1 MKEIVAQLTAPGAPF
16 EFEDAEIRG
25 MQCRV
30 FKDSPQYLSELYR
43 NLKSHSGKTMAVYEG
58 RRLEYDDG
66 ILQAANLAHYLKD
79 TVGISGQQHVAIAMR
94 NCPEW
99 ITAFIAVTSIGAVA
113 VLVNSR
119 GTADDIAYCVKNT
132 DCDYLITDSSIAPKL
147 GSTEI
152 ADLPNCVF
160 DLDSGAL
167 SSAGQTL
174 PLDDASLEIPEVSRG
189 PEDPAIV
196 IFTSGTT
203 GRPKGAVLTHQGL
216 MTGLKTNQFS
226 SAVIGAQM
234 AAKFGIDLAT
244 LAANRPQSSTLLMF
258 PLFHVSGCLSIMIQ
272 ALVDGGKIVMLKK
285 WDATQAMQFMEAEK
299 VTAFPGVPT
308 MHWDLLQVANREDYD
323 LSNLSS
329 VSVAGQAIS
338 KTMLQ
343 AVSEAFPNCVLGTG
357 YGMTE
362 ANGAVT
368 LTIGEDLINNPT
380 SAGKKVATTEIAIM
394 NEDDEVLPTGE
405 AGEICLRGATIMQ
418 GYYNQDEANA
428 KCLRGGWYHSGDV
441 GYLDEDGR
449 LYIVDRQTDMII
461 SSGENIYCAEVER
474 VLLQHEA
481 VHETVT
487 FGIPDDR
494 LGEKLIALVRLRDGK
509 SASAEEIVKFAAEHL
524 ASYKIPG
531 ETLII
536 DQPIPR
542 NDTSKAMKPQSREMY
557 FALKEKQA

>member
-16 EFEDAEIRG
+16 EFEDAHIRG

-30 FKDSPQYLSELYR
+30 FKDAPEYLSQLYAG
-43 NLKSHSGKTMAVYEG
+43 LSQHVGKTMAVFEG
-58 RRLEYDDG
+58 RRLEYKDG
-66 ILQAANLAHYLKD
+66 NVQAANLAHYLKD
-79 TVGISGQQHVAIAMR
+79 TIGITAGQHVAIAMR

-99 ITAFIAVTSIGAVA
+99 ITTFIAVTSLGAVG

-119 GTADDIAYCVKNT
+119 GTADDVAYCVKNT
-132 DCDYLITDSSIAPKL
+132 DCDYLITDSSIAPRL
-147 GSTEI
+147 ANTEI
-152 ADLPNCVF
+152 AELPNCVF
-160 DLDSGAL
+160 DLESGAL
-167 SSAGQTL
+167 SSNSESIAL
-174 PLDDASLEIPEVSRG
+174 NNESMEIPVTPCG

-234 AAKFGIDLAT
+234 AAKYGIDLAT

-258 PLFHVSGCLSIMIQ
+258 PLFHVSGCLSIMLQ
-272 ALVDGGKIVMLKK
+272 SLVDGGKIVMLKK
-285 WDATQAMQFMEAEK
+285 WDAQQALEFIQAEK
-299 VTAFPGVPT
+299 ITAFPGVPT
-308 MHWDLLQVANREDYD
+308 MHWDLLQVPNREEYD
-323 LSNLSS
+323 LSTLTSI
-329 VSVAGQAIS
+329 SVAGQAIS
-338 KTMLQ
+338 TTMLK
-343 AVSEAFPNCVLGTG
+343 AVSTAFPNCVLGTG

-362 ANGAVT
+362 ANGAVS
-368 LTIGEDLINNPT
+368 LTIGEDLLNNPT
-380 SAGKKVATTEIAIM
+380 SAGKAVATTEIAIM
-394 NEDDEVLPTGE
+394 NEDDEALATNEV
-405 AGEICLRGATIMQ
+405 GEICLRGATIMQ
-418 GYYNQDEANA
+418 GYYNQDQANA
-428 KCLRGGWYHSGDV
+428 ECLRSGWYHSGDV
-441 GYLDEDGR
+441 GYLDDKGR

-494 LGEKLIALVRLRDGK
+494 LGEKLIALVRLREGQT
-509 SASAEEIVKFAAEHL
+509 ASAEDINDFAKENLAGYKVPAE
-524 ASYKIPG
+524 
-531 ETLII
+531 TVII
-536 DQPIPR
+536 EQAIPR

-557 FALKEKQA
+557 FELKKKQG

>member
-30 FKDSPQYLSELYR
+30 FKDAPKYLSQLYGG
-43 NLKSHSGKTMAVYEG
+43 LKNHSGKTMAVYE
-58 RRLEYDDG
+58 
-66 ILQAANLAHYLKD
+66 K
-79 TVGISGQQHVAIAMR
+79 
-94 NCPEW
+94 
-99 ITAFIAVTSIGAVA
+99 VTSIGAVA

-119 GTADDIAYCVKNT
+119 GTADDIAYSVKNT

-147 GSTEI
+147 GATDI
-152 ADLPNCVF
+152 ADLNHCVF
-160 DLDSGAL
+160 DLETGTL
-167 SSAGQTL
+167 SSNGQTMAL
-174 PLDDASLEIPEVSRG
+174 NDASLEIPAVSRG

-216 MTGLKTNQFS
+216 MAGLKTNQFS
-226 SAVIGAQM
+226 STIIGMQM

-285 WDATQAMQFMEAEK
+285 WDSKQALEFMQAEK
-299 VTAFPGVPT
+299 VTAFPGVPS
-308 MHWDLLQVANREDYD
+308 MHWDLLQVPNREDYD
-323 LSNLSS
+323 LSALVS
-329 VSVAGQAIS
+329 VSVAGQSIS
-338 KTMLQ
+338 QTMLK
-343 AVSEAFPNCVLGTG
+343 AVSEAFPNVVLGTG

-362 ANGAVT
+362 ANGA
-368 LTIGEDLINNPT
+368 LGI
-380 SAGKKVATTEIAIM
+380 
-394 NEDDEVLPTGE
+394 DEV
-405 AGEICLRGATIMQ
+405 GEICLRGATIMQ
-418 GYYNQDEANA
+418 GYYKQDEANA
-428 KCLRGGWYHSGDV
+428 KCLRGGWYHTGDV
-441 GYLDEDGR
+441 GYLDQQGR

-461 SSGENIYCAEVER
+461 SGGENIYCAEVER

-481 VHETVT
+481 VHEAVT
-487 FGIPDDR
+487 FGIPDER
-494 LGEKLIALVRLRDGK
+494 LGEKLIAMVRLRTGQN
-509 SASAEEIVKFAAEHL
+509 ASAEDIVAFAGEHL
-524 ASYKIPG
+524 AKYKIPTD
-531 ETLII
+531 TLII

-557 FALKEKQA
+557 FELKKATK